1 MANNNKVFVSPGVY
15 TSEKD
20 ITIVTRNIGVTT
32 LGAVGETTKGPAFQ
46 PIFISNYDEFTKF
59 FGGLNSEIIK
69 DNFSPKYE
77 LPYIAKSYLKQ
88 SNQLFVTRVLGLTGY
103 DAGLA
108 WGITLDANVDLSTS
122 ATTSSSTNYSNL
134 ATFNVSLSANTV
146 TSLTANPIQVQS
158 LYDNN
163 LLNLDSFILNN
174 SINDT
179 TSFSPTFYKVTENGN
194 SFNGASLN
202 VLYTSVNYTLNPTTT
217 GTTGTS
223 AFTSLYT
230 FQISGGVVTNVSFN
244 DTTIDSLYDNN
255 VTVLNNVNNFLTG
268 NTVGGTLTIAPSFY
282 NNEANYIG
290 AGFTNQIISTGSTGV
305 GSYSGIVSGNV
316 TYYSGISNDTVSGTL
331 SGNVITY
338 SASSYSDV
346 ENKLVALLR
355 SRGKINNQELLE
367 LRVSGA
373 SDLIIDQSTNTLALT
388 NPLASFILSGQSSTG
403 TFSYPIS
410 FNKTKKDYLTRVLGK
425 TNSDAT
431 TAVYVEEIYQSML
444 DNLLDANKV
453 RGINLN
459 LINYSNL
466 FNNYKREYSEAK
478 TPYIV
483 SELRGNEVMRLFRFI
498 TITDGNAANTEYKI
512 SITNIKPDLKEFDVI
527 IRSYFDTDAN
537 PNILER
543 FSRCTMDPSS
553 ANFIGRRIGTI
564 DGNFTSRS
572 KYVLVEM
579 NDSIDT
585 SDAFPSGF
593 LGYPIRDYQ
602 VNSNNSVVNPNII
615 YKTSYGQFENKRKYF
630 LGLSTDLG
638 IDSDFF
644 NYKGVKPNGEPY
656 SETTLGFH
664 MDLSASSVMLEGQ
677 NVEFSTGLF
686 NFQTDANLTNT
697 DYEDLRARKFTLVP
711 YGGFDGWDI
720 YRTRRTNT
728 DSYRINGS
736 KSQLGLLTGTFE
748 QRSLSNGETGTNSDY
763 YAYLEGVRTF
773 SNPEDISINVLVTP
787 GIDTFDNTSLID
799 ETIEMV
805 ETERADA
812 IYIVTT
818 PDVDSSGEPLDT
830 SDVASRLDGLFDSNY
845 VATYYPW
852 VQVVDDENNSL
863 IYLPPTSDV
872 VRNIALTD
880 KVAFPWFAVA
890 GFDRGNI
897 DALKSRIPLTN
908 SQRDILY
915 EARVNPLL
923 KYQNEGIKIWGNKTM
938 QIADTVLEALNVRR
952 LLLQTRKLV
961 SNISVRLLFDQADDT
976 IRNKFISQVTPILNN
991 IRKERGFKQFKI
1003 VVPNDP
1009 ESLDRGELNGQII
1022 IQPNRALEIITIEFV
1037 ATNTGATFTNI

>member
-1 MANNNKVFVSPGVY
+1 MANNKVFVSPGVY
-15 TSEKD
+15 TSERD

-46 PIFISNYDEFTKF
+46 PIFVSNYDEFTKF
-59 FGGLNSEIIK
+59 FGGLNSEIVK

-122 ATTSSSTNYSNL
+122 AITSGATNYSNL
-134 ATFNVSLSANTV
+134 ATFTLSTSANSV
-146 TSLTANPIQVQS
+146 TSLTGNPYQVQN
-158 LYDNN
+158 LYDTNQ
-163 LLNLDSFILNN
+163 LDLDSFILGN
-174 SINDT
+174 SVGDT
-179 TSFSPTFYKVTENGN
+179 TSFNPSFYKVTENGTL
-194 SFNGASLN
+194 FEGASLD
-202 VLYTSVNYTLNPTTT
+202 VSYTSLVYTLDNTTT

-230 FQISGGVVTNVSFN
+230 FEITGGTVNSIIFN
-244 DTTIDSLYDNN
+244 DPTIQELYESNPSLLNTINLFLANGTIGSTLSVPTT
-255 VTVLNNVNNFLTG
+255 
-268 NTVGGTLTIAPSFY
+268 FY
-282 NNEANYIG
+282 NQNANFIG
-290 AGFTNQIISTGSTGV
+290 AEFTNEIISTGITSG
-305 GSYSGIVSGNV
+305 GYSGVVSGNV
-316 TYYSGISNDTVSGTL
+316 IYYSGTAFDTVNGTL
-331 SGNVITY
+331 SGSVITY

-346 ENKLVALLR
+346 ENKVVALLR
-355 SRGKINNQELLE
+355 SRGKITNQELLE
-367 LRVSGA
+367 LRVSA
-373 SDLIIDQSTNTLALT
+373 STNLNIDQTNTLALS
-388 NPLASFILSGQSSTG
+388 NPLASFILSGVSNSG
-403 TFSYPIS
+403 IFSYPIS
-410 FNKTKKDYLTRVLGK
+410 FDKTKKDYITRVLGK

-431 TAVYVEEIYQSML
+431 TAIYVEEVYQNMF
-444 DNLLDANKV
+444 DNLFNDGKI
-453 RGINLN
+453 RGINLT
-459 LINYSNL
+459 LVNYSNL

-478 TPYIV
+478 TPYVV
-483 SELRGNEVMRLFRFI
+483 SELRGTEVLRLFRFI
-498 TITDGNAANTEYKI
+498 TITDGNNANSEYKI
-512 SITNIKPDLKEFDVI
+512 SITNIKPDSKEFDVL
-527 IRSYFDTDAN
+527 IRSYFDTDSS
-537 PNILER
+537 PNILES

-572 KYVLVEM
+572 KFVLVEL

-602 VNSNNSVVNPNII
+602 SNNNTSVLDPNIV

-644 NYKGVKPNGEPY
+644 SYKGMKQNGDPY

-677 NVEFSTGLF
+677 NVQFSTGIAK
-686 NFQTDANLTNT
+686 FQTDNDLVGT
-697 DYEDLRARKFTLVP
+697 DYEDIRARKFTLVP
-711 YGGFDGWDI
+711 HGGFDGWDI

-728 DSYRINGS
+728 DTYRLSGN
-736 KSQLGLLTGTFE
+736 KSQLGLLTGTFQ
-748 QRSLSNGETGTNSDY
+748 QRALSNGETGSNSDY
-763 YAYLEGVRTF
+763 YAFLEGIRTF
-773 SNPEDISINVLVTP
+773 SNPEDIAINVLVTP
-787 GIDTFDNTSLID
+787 GIDTFDNTSLVD
-799 ETIEMV
+799 ETIEMI

-812 IYIVTT
+812 IYVVTT
-818 PDVDSSGEPLDT
+818 PDVDSAGDPLDP
-830 SDVASRLDGLFDSNY
+830 SDVASRLNGLFDSNY
-845 VATYYPW
+845 TATYYPW
-852 VQVVDDENNSL
+852 VQVTDDENNNL

-897 DALKSRIPLTN
+897 EALKTRISLTN
-908 SQRDILY
+908 SQRDVLY

-938 QIADTVLEALNVRR
+938 QVADTVLEALNVRR

-961 SNISVRLLFDQADDT
+961 SNVAVRLLFDQADD
-976 IRNKFISQVTPILNN
+976 IVRNKFIAQVTPILNN

-1009 ESLDRGELNGQII
+1009 EALDRGELNGQII
-1022 IQPNRALEIITIEFV
+1022 IQPNRALEVIKIEFV